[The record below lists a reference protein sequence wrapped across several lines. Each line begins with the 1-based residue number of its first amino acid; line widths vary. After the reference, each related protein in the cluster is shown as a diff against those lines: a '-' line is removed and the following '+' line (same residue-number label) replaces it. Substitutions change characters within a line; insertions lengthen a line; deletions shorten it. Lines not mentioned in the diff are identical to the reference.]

1 MSGGGRV
8 GADLARL
15 SAMRAD
21 IAAIFA
27 AAGAAR
33 VELDTLQPADVMLDL
48 YGEDIRARAYLV
60 QDPVAGELFLRPD
73 FTVPVARL
81 HMEQGLSPAR
91 YSYDG
96 LVWRRQE
103 PEANRP
109 TEYLQA
115 GIELIGGLDPAAEE
129 AEVFSLIRSALG
141 DLADSVVTGDLGVIF
156 AAIDA
161 LGTSEP
167 RKAALRRHVWRPK
180 RFHALLDRYA
190 SNEAPETA
198 RLQLLSASTAERR
211 KAIAAAGKFVGMR
224 GDDEILA
231 RLDTLDAEAAEPP
244 LPAADRA
251 MIEAVLAVREPS
263 DQALARL
270 RTICPRSMAPALG
283 RMERRLDAL
292 AGKGVDPA
300 ILPFD
305 AAFGRSLEYYD
316 GFVFEFRSAHP
327 ALPPLGGGGRY
338 DALTASL
345 AGGAGASAVGGPG
358 SSAVGGVV
366 RPEAM
371 NAAEALGGAG
381 Q

>member
-15 SAMRAD
+15 SDMRAE
-21 IAAIFA
+21 ISATFA
-27 AAGAAR
+27 AVGAAR

-91 YSYDG
+91 YFYDG

-103 PEANRP
+103 PDVDRP

-115 GIELIGGLDPAAEE
+115 GIELIGGSDQAAEE
-129 AEVFSLIRSALG
+129 AEVFSLIREILG
-141 DLADSVVTGDLGVIF
+141 GLATKVVTGDLGVIF

-161 LGTSEP
+161 LHTSEV

-180 RFHALLDRYA
+180 RFHALLTMYA
-190 SNEAPETA
+190 KVPAFDARREA
-198 RLQLLSASTAERR
+198 LLSATSAERLDS
-211 KAIAAAGKFVGMR
+211 IAEAGKFVGLR
-224 GDDEILA
+224 GEDEILA
-231 RLDTLDAEAAEPP
+231 RLDILDAESAEHS
-244 LPAADRA
+244 LPEDDHA
-251 MIEAVLAVREPS
+251 MIEAVLDTRGPSSEALSTLRE
-263 DQALARL
+263 
-270 RTICPRSMAPALG
+270 ICPRSMAPALG

-292 AGKGVDPA
+292 TTKGVQVDQ
-300 ILPFD
+300 LPFD
-305 AAFGRSLEYYD
+305 ATFGRSLEYYD
-316 GFVFEFRSAHP
+316 GFVFEFRAADP
-327 ALPPLGGGGRY
+327 TLPPLGGGGRY
-338 DALTASL
+338 DALTSSL
-345 AGGAGASAVGGPG
+345 GAGAG
-358 SSAVGGVV
+358 STAVGGVV

-371 NAAEALGGAG
+371 IAAEAGA
-381 Q
+381 

>member
-1 MSGGGRV
+1 MPKSGISSGGRV

-15 SAMRAD
+15 SALRAE
-21 IAAIFA
+21 IAATFA

-33 VELDTLQPADVMLDL
+33 VEPDTLQPAEIMLDL

-60 QDPVAGELFLRPD
+60 QDPLAGELFLRPD

-81 HMEQGLSPAR
+81 HMQQGLSPAR
-91 YSYDG
+91 YHYDG

-103 PEANRP
+103 AGVDRP

-129 AEVFSLIRSALG
+129 AEVFSLIRAALG
-141 DLADSVVTGDLGVIF
+141 DLSASVVTGDLGVIF

-161 LGTSEP
+161 LTTSEI

-190 SNEAPETA
+190 GGAAADAA
-198 RLQLLSASTAERR
+198 RERLLAASIAERR
-211 KAIAAAGKFVGMR
+211 KAIAAAGKFVGLR
-224 GDDEILA
+224 GEDEILA
-231 RLDTLDAEAAEPP
+231 RLDNLDAEAAEPP
-244 LPAADRA
+244 LPDDDRA
-251 MIEAVLAVREPS
+251 MIEAVLAVRAPS
-263 DQALARL
+263 DQALASL
-270 RTICPRSMAPALG
+270 RAICPRSMAPALG

-292 AGKGVDPA
+292 AGKGVEPA
-300 ILPFD
+300 NLPFD

-316 GFVFEFRSAHP
+316 GFVFEFRASDP
-327 ALPPLGGGGRY
+327 ALPSLGGGGRY
-338 DALTASL
+338 DALTANL
-345 AGGAGASAVGGPG
+345 AGGAGSP
-358 SSAVGGVV
+358 AVGGVV

-371 NAAEALGGAG
+371 NAAEKTVGA
-381 Q
+381 QR

>member
-8 GADLARL
+8 GADLARISDL
-15 SAMRAD
+15 SAD
-21 IAAIFA
+21 IADTFA

-91 YSYDG
+91 YFYEG

-103 PEANRP
+103 PDVDRP

-115 GIELIGGLDPAAEE
+115 GVELIGGSDQASEE
-129 AEVFSLIRSALG
+129 AEVYSLIREILG
-141 DLADSVVTGDLGVIF
+141 GLATSVVTGDLGVIF

-161 LGTSEP
+161 LHTSEV

-180 RFHALLDRYA
+180 RFHALLNRYA
-190 SNEAPETA
+190 TEPAAVPMRDA
-198 RLQLLSASTAERR
+198 LLSATSAERR
-211 KAIAAAGKFVGMR
+211 SAIAETGKFVGLR
-224 GDDEILA
+224 GEDEILA
-231 RLDTLDAEAAEPP
+231 RLDILEAEAAESP
-244 LPAADRA
+244 LPADDHL
-251 MIEAVLAVREPS
+251 MIEAVLRTRAPS
-263 DQALARL
+263 VKALTSL
-270 RTICPRSMAPALG
+270 RDICPRSMAPALG

-292 AGKGVDPA
+292 SAKGVDVDH
-300 ILPFD
+300 LPFD
-305 AAFGRSLEYYD
+305 ATFGRSLEYYD
-316 GFVFEFRSAHP
+316 GFVFEFRAADP

-338 DALTASL
+338 DALTANL
-345 AGGAGASAVGGPG
+345 GAGAGSTAIGGI
-358 SSAVGGVV
+358 V
-366 RPEAM
+366 RPEAIV
-371 NAAEALGGAG
+371 AAEVGA
-381 Q
+381 

>member
-1 MSGGGRV
+1 MARGGRA

-21 IAAIFA
+21 IASIFD

-33 VELDTLQPADVMLDL
+33 VELETLQPADVMLDL

-60 QDPVAGELFLRPD
+60 QDPVAGEQFLRPD

-91 YSYDG
+91 YYYDG

-103 PEANRP
+103 PDVDRP

-115 GIELIGGLDPAAEE
+115 GIELIGGADPAAEE
-129 AEVFSLIRSALG
+129 AEVFNLIRSALG
-141 DLADSVVTGDLGVIF
+141 DLVDRVITGDLGVIF

-161 LGTSEP
+161 LSVSEV

-180 RFHALLDRYA
+180 RFHALIERFA
-190 SNEAPETA
+190 NPIEPNPSRTA
-198 RLQLLSASTAERR
+198 LLSQSSVERR
-211 KAIAAAGKFVGMR
+211 KVIADAGKFVGLR
-224 GDDEILA
+224 GEGEILE
-231 RLDTLDAEAAEPP
+231 RLDILDADAAEPP
-244 LPAADRA
+244 LSASDRA
-251 MIEAVLAVREPS
+251 MIEAVLAVSGPS
-263 DQALARL
+263 NEALAEL
-270 RTICPRSMAPALG
+270 RRICPRSMAPALG

-292 AGKGVDPA
+292 AAKGIEASD
-300 ILPFD
+300 LSFD
-305 AAFGRSLEYYD
+305 ATFGRSIEYYD
-316 GFVFEFRSAHP
+316 GFVFEFRAADP

-338 DALTASL
+338 DKLTAKL
-345 AGGAGASAVGGPG
+345 GGGAGST
-358 SSAVGGVV
+358 AVGGVV

-371 NAAEALGGAG
+371 NAAETGA
-381 Q
+381 